1 MEIRIGI
8 VNTPREISFETA
20 QSAAEVE
27 KLVSDALN
35 SSAAFISLSDDKGK
49 SYLIPTATLAFVEI
63 GGGETRRVGFVG

>member
-35 SSAAFISLSDDKGK
+35 SSAAFVSLSDDKGK